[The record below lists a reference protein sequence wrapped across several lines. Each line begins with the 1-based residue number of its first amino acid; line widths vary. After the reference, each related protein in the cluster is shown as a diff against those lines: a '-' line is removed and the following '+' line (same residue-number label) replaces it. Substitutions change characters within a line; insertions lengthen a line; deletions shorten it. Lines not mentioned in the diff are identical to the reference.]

1 MLLHLRK
8 ERENKMRVPYVLDK
22 IHLIHFSSKNKHEII
37 GLRPWRMTNDSD
49 IMKQIN

>member
-22 IHLIHFSSKNKHEII
+22 IHLIHFSLKNKHNN
-37 GLRPWRMTNDSD
+37 LPQTMTND
-49 IMKQIN
+49 K